1 MGTIATIRLRDT
13 GDERIDDAERRIH
26 GHAIEDEGTLR
37 VSSISSV
44 VIEDEYKK
52 ATEEGMLPLIG
63 ISFLLIAVLILL
75 FMRAISDLLLTLAGL
90 LMSMIWIVGRKVCSG
105 RTRWA

>member
-1 MGTIATIRLRDT
+1 M
-13 GDERIDDAERRIH
+13 
-26 GHAIEDEGTLR
+26 
-37 VSSISSV
+37 SSISSV

-63 ISFLLIAVLILL
+63 ISFLLTAVRILL
-75 FMRAISDLLLTLAGL
+75 FMCAISDLMLTLTGL
-90 LMSMIWIVGRKVCSG
+90 LMSMIWIVGRKVGSG

>member
-1 MGTIATIRLRDT
+1 M
-13 GDERIDDAERRIH
+13 
-26 GHAIEDEGTLR
+26 
-37 VSSISSV
+37 SSISSV

-52 ATEEGMLPLIG
+52 ATEKGMLPLIG

-75 FMRAISDLLLTLAGL
+75 FMRAISDPLLTLAGL
-90 LMSMIWIVGRKVCSG
+90 LMSMIWIVGRKVGSG